1 MITKKT
7 GLSARVRECLPPSVM
22 AGKKNQRK
30 NQKKFQ
36 KKGTVSGTVASP
48 IPHKYPATLAYYGI
62 GTINAASGLTGS
74 TGYRLNGMFDPD
86 YSGAGIQPTY
96 YDQMSALYSKY
107 RVYRASVVVELSN
120 ETEET
125 TSVFVTPSIA
135 NSALSSL
142 AAMCTQ
148 RFATTVT
155 LGPKSGGFG
164 IKRISRTFDIAKV
177 WGVDQRTLHSEDDFA
192 ALTSGNPNNVV
203 YLWLGGRTIGSTATI
218 IRYTVRIRFHCDFHM
233 PVIMDAS

>member
-1 MITKKT
+1 
-7 GLSARVRECLPPSVM
+7 M
-22 AGKKNQRK
+22 AGKRNAKRQSRGRGGK
-30 NQKKFQ
+30 MRPKEI
-36 KKGTVSGTVASP
+36 GAGASP
-48 IPHKYPATLAYYGI
+48 IPPRYPTQLSYYGI
-62 GTINAASGLTGS
+62 GTINASSGLTGS

-86 YSGAGIQPTY
+86 YSGTGIQPTY
-96 YDQMSALYSKY
+96 YDQMSLLYSKY
-107 RVYRASVVVELSN
+107 RVYKATVTVELSN

-125 TSVFVTPSIA
+125 TSVFVSPSIA

-148 RFATTVT
+148 RFAVTKT

-164 IKRISRTFDIAKV
+164 IKTVTRTFDLAKI

-203 YLWLGGRTIGSTATI
+203 YLWIGGRTLGSTATI
-218 IRYTVRIRFHCDFHM
+218 IRYTVRIKFHCDFHM
-233 PVIMDAS
+233 PLVMDAS

>member
-1 MITKKT
+1 
-7 GLSARVRECLPPSVM
+7 M
-22 AGKKNQRK
+22 AGKKNQKK
-30 NQKKFQ
+30 NQKFRG
-36 KKGTVSGTVASP
+36 KKSSTIGTGSSP
-48 IPHKYPATLAYYGI
+48 IPPKYPATLAYYGI
-62 GTINAASGLTGS
+62 GTINAASGVTG
-74 TGYRLNGMFDPD
+74 TAGYRLNGMFDPD

-135 NSALSSL
+135 NASLTSL

-148 RFATTVT
+148 RYAVTVT

-164 IKRISRTFDIAKV
+164 IKRITRTFDIAKV

-203 YLWLGGRTIGSTATI
+203 YLWLGGRTLGSTATI
-218 IRYTVRIRFHCDFHM
+218 IRYTVKIIFHCDFHM
-233 PVIMDAS
+233 PIIMDAS